1 MIRREYRTRFEA
13 ASAKRRAVNE
23 ADAAGEVC
31 DSMAVRT
38 ALIERLHKGELT
50 LDQVQTELKRIKRE
64 GKKKGML
71 TRAQVFSRG

>member
-1 MIRREYRTRFEA
+1 
-13 ASAKRRAVNE
+13 
-23 ADAAGEVC
+23 
-31 DSMAVRT
+31 MAVRT